1 MRAIRS
7 TLLTCD
13 AALKQLLLSLE
24 ESRPHTQRFVI
35 QDLDETH
42 LLVDSEAVEE
52 IRGLLQEELD
62 KNSWSLEAA
71 QQ

>member
-24 ESRPHTQRFVI
+24 ESRPNNARFVI
-35 QDLDETH
+35 EDLDETH
-42 LLVDSEAVEE
+42 LLVDSSMVDE
-52 IRGLLQEELD
+52 IRALLQEELD
-62 KNSWSLEAA
+62 KNSWSLQEGA
-71 QQ
+71 